1 MSAQSFHD
9 LSIHYGHN
17 LVLAQYTD
25 SIGEPISF
33 AVECEDCGD
42 VLLDYEKEVEL

>member
-1 MSAQSFHD
+1 MSAQNFHD

-42 VLLDYEKEVEL
+42 SLLDYEREGGK